1 MCASAA
7 ADPTHAVAAAR
18 GLVSVVIAAYNA
30 DRFIGETCRSALAQ
44 SYAPLEVVV
53 VDDGS
58 TDATAAVVEA
68 IAATEPRLRLI
79 RQPNRGVAA
88 ARNAA
93 VAGSAGE
100 FIAPLDADDIWDP
113 TKVAR
118 QVARLEEAGPTSGMA
133 YCGWA
138 WMDEDGRVLD
148 RSPHWTVE
156 GDVLHQLV
164 EVNFTGSASVPL
176 FRRRCLEAV
185 GGYDGTLRDRGRQGC
200 EDWDLAL
207 RVAERWQVVVV
218 PAVLVGY
225 RRRRD
230 SMSAACATMWRSREA
245 VMQALATR
253 HPSVPP
259 DVLARSRD
267 QFALHLAGVA
277 FWSGQFVEA
286 CRWALR
292 ARSVPLLATVAPHVA
307 RLLTRGLL
315 GQAQP
320 GTRIVAG
327 EAGLDASSLPRP
339 LIPYDRIYERRWRD
353 RGSD

>member
-1 MCASAA
+1 M
-7 ADPTHAVAAAR
+7 R

-30 DRFIGETCRSALAQ
+30 ERFIGDTCRSALAQ
-44 SYAPLEVVV
+44 SYAPIEVVV

-58 TDATAAVVEA
+58 TDRTAEVVEGL
-68 IAATEPRLRLI
+68 AAAEPRLHLI

-93 VAGSAGE
+93 IAYGAGE
-100 FIAPLDADDIWDP
+100 FIAPLDADDIWAP
-113 TKVAR
+113 AKVAR
-118 QVARLEEAGPTSGMA
+118 QVARLEDAGPTAGMG

-156 GDVLHQLV
+156 GDVLHQLI

-176 FRRRCLEAV
+176 FRRSCIEAV
-185 GGYDGTLRDRGRQGC
+185 GGYDGSLRDRDRQGC

-207 RVAERWQVVVV
+207 RIAERWAIVVV

-259 DVLARSRD
+259 DVLARSRA

-277 FWSGQFVEA
+277 FWSGQFVDA
-286 CRWALR
+286 CRWGLR

-307 RLLTRGLL
+307 RLLTRSLIGHATPRERI
-315 GQAQP
+315 GP
-320 GTRIVAG
+320 GEVQI
-327 EAGLDASSLPRP
+327 DALSLPQP

-353 RGSD
+353 RGSN

>member
-1 MCASAA
+1 MPDAP
-7 ADPTHAVAAAR
+7 ADRAR
-18 GLVSVVIAAYNA
+18 PATPQPGLVSVVIGAYNA
-30 DRFIGETCRSALAQ
+30 ERFIGDTCRSALAQ
-44 SYAPLEVVV
+44 SYAPLEVIV

-58 TDATAAVVEA
+58 TDGTAAVVDA
-68 IAATEPRLRLI
+68 LAATEPRLHLI
-79 RQPNRGVAA
+79 RQPNLGVAA

-93 VAGSAGE
+93 IAYSAGE

-113 TKVAR
+113 TKIAR
-118 QVARLEEAGPTSGMA
+118 QVARLEQAGVNAGMA

-176 FRRRCLEAV
+176 FRRACLEAV
-185 GGYDGTLRDRGRQGC
+185 GGYDGSLRDRDRQGC
-200 EDWDLAL
+200 EDWDVAL
-207 RVAERWQVVVV
+207 RVAERWAIVVV

-253 HPSVPP
+253 HPSVPA

-267 QFALHLAGVA
+267 QFALHLAGIA
-277 FWSGQFVEA
+277 FWSGQFVDA

-307 RLLTRGLL
+307 RLLTRGLF
-315 GQAQP
+315 GHAP
-320 GTRIVAG
+320 PRERIVPG
-327 EAGLDASSLPRP
+327 EAGIDALPLPRP